1 MWRSRSR
8 FSFKKHINASL
19 FTAHS
24 CSILIHVCLPRCEW
38 QLPISQ
44 SSLALPANHME
55 DLGTCSIFCE
65 STPQRRTV
73 LSLCW
78 ATWEQVPA
86 HMSTMN
92 SGREGGGGGP
102 QSRVFNMWGR
112 VGAVVLWLHLV
123 LEKLNDLAFLPV
135 FQTHWVL
142 GSAALPS
149 FLTPVLV
156 EA

>member
-1 MWRSRSR
+1 MSANGAIFITPTVQWTKENKYILFRLQEEGGWDYTPRFMVESLICWMWRSRSR

-65 STPQRRTV
+65 STSQRRTV
-73 LSLCW
+73 LCLCW
-78 ATWEQVPA
+78 ATWVQVPA
-86 HMSTMN
+86 PYVHN
-92 SGREGGGGGP
+92 ELGPGRGGRG
-102 QSRVFNMWGR
+102 
-112 VGAVVLWLHLV
+112 
-123 LEKLNDLAFLPV
+123 
-135 FQTHWVL
+135 
-142 GSAALPS
+142 
-149 FLTPVLV
+149 TPVTCF
-156 EA
+156 